1 MKILL
6 TCFWVAC
13 SLFAFS
19 QKKTVTGIVR
29 IDNRSQLTPLGG
41 ATIQSKQQTVMS
53 DSTGHFTIAADVN
66 ETLTITY
73 VGAKTLQAVVPNND
87 EPLSINLEYSDNS
100 LNEVVVVGYQA
111 QKKADLTGAVSVVKM
126 NDIKNIPVGNP
137 MKALQGRVPG
147 VYITT
152 DGSPGGGATVRIRG
166 VGTLGNNNPLY
177 VIDGI
182 PTERGL
188 NEINPSDIESM
199 QVLKDA
205 SSATIYGARA
215 ANGVIV
221 ITTKKGRKG
230 ITRIDFNSSVSTQH
244 YGTKMSVL
252 NTEDRGRAVWQAA
265 VNDGVDPNTAS
276 QIYKFETEI
285 VNGNPVLKRVILPD
299 FLDAAQTMKPADTKW
314 FDEISRN
321 SLITSNDITLSN
333 GTERGSTL
341 FSVGYYNNAGIIRE
355 SLLKRVNARFNSEYR
370 FFNDHLVIGE
380 NFSAMYM
387 MGTGVPAEDI
397 VGLSLLAQPIVP
409 VYTVSGGWGG
419 PAPGMT
425 DRHNPVRLIEDNKQN
440 KTRTY
445 RLFGNAYVN
454 LIVIPGLTLRSSIG
468 IDYTGS
474 YARTLRKS
482 YVSGFLSD
490 PSNQV
495 TTSQNYGGNWIWQNT
510 AEFNKRFDKHQVQVL
525 GGSELIQ
532 FMGQGFFGS
541 RQGYAL
547 QNIDYAYLDA
557 GSALKD
563 NGGSGSW
570 NSLVSFFGKVNY
582 TFNDRYLVSGTI
594 RRDGSSRF
602 GTDNRYGSFPA
613 FSVGWRLSEEN
624 FIKDHVPFIS
634 DLKLRYGWGQTGN
647 QAIANNAIFDLY
659 SAIYGTDPTFDRDR
673 GSAYDINGGN
683 SGQLPSGFT
692 KTQRGNN
699 TLKWEATTQS
709 NFGLDFGLFNQKIS
723 GSVDYFI
730 KKTSDILLT
739 PPSLAVIG
747 EGGDPTVNGASMS
760 NKGIEAII
768 NYEGAVSR
776 DLNFSL
782 SFNIATYRNKIT
794 KLPDNSLTAF
804 PGNGNDKIIINRS
817 VGSYYGYVADG
828 IFQNQREVDEHA
840 AQNGKGI
847 GRIRYKDINGDGVI
861 NGDDRDY
868 IGISDPDFTY
878 GFNANISWKKLELSL
893 FFQGVKGVLVN
904 NGTKIYTDFSSI
916 WPGTNWGSR
925 TLNAW
930 RPDNTGSTIP
940 ALTLVDRN
948 DEGRFSTYY
957 LEPGSYLRLRNIQ
970 LAYDLSELTQ
980 RFHVR
985 QARVFIQSS
994 NLFTIKNKKYT
1005 GPDPEAPNSTY
1016 PIPVIYTVGV
1026 NLSL

>member
-6 TCFWVAC
+6 TCLWVLC
-13 SLFAFS
+13 SLFVFA
-19 QKKTVTGIVR
+19 QKRTVTGI
-29 IDNRSQLTPLGG
+29 IYMDKQTPLAG
-41 ATIQSKQQTVMS
+41 ATIQTKQQTVIS
-53 DSTGHFTIAADVN
+53 DSAGRFTILADPN
-66 ETLTITY
+66 ETLTISY
-73 VGAKTLQAVVPNND
+73 VGAKTLLVLVPD
-87 EPLSINLEYSDNS
+87 KEELLVINLEYNDNN
-100 LNEVVVVGYQA
+100 LNQVIVVGYQA

-126 NDIKNIPVGNP
+126 NDIRNIPVGNP
-137 MKALQGRVPG
+137 MKSLQGRVPG
-147 VYITT
+147 VYITS
-152 DGSPGGGATVRIRG
+152 DGSPAGNATVRIRG
-166 VGTLGNNNPLY
+166 IGTLGNNNPLY
-177 VIDGI
+177 VIDGV

-188 NEINPSDIESM
+188 NEINPDDIESM

-230 ITRIDFNSSVSTQH
+230 TSSMTFNSSVSTQH

-252 NTEDRGRAVWQAA
+252 NTEERGRAVWQAA
-265 VNDGVDPNTAS
+265 VNGGVDPNDAS
-276 QIYKFETEI
+276 QIYKFETET
-285 VNGNPVLKRVILPD
+285 VNGKPVLRRVILPD
-299 FLDAAQTMKPADTKW
+299 FLDAAQTMRPADTKW

-321 SLITSNDITLSN
+321 SLITSNSITLSN
-333 GTERGSTL
+333 GTENGSTL

-355 SLLKRVNARFNSEYR
+355 SLLSRINARFNSEYR
-370 FFNDHLVIGE
+370 FFNDRLVIGE
-380 NFSAMYM
+380 NFSAMYA

-397 VGLSLLAQPIVP
+397 VGLSLLAQPIIP
-409 VYTVSGGWGG
+409 VYTLTGGWGG

-440 KTRTY
+440 KSRTY
-445 RLFGNAYVN
+445 RLFGNAYAS
-454 LIVIPGLTLRSSIG
+454 LILIPGLTLRSSIG
-468 IDYTGS
+468 IDYTGN
-474 YARTLRKS
+474 YGRVLRKS

-490 PSNQV
+490 PANQV
-495 TTSQNYGGNWIWQNT
+495 TTSQNYSGNWVWANT
-510 AEFNKRFDKHQVQVL
+510 AELNKRFGKHQVQVL
-525 GGSELIQ
+525 AGSELIQ
-532 FMGQGFFGS
+532 FIAQGFFGS

-547 QNIDYAYLDA
+547 ENIDYAYLDA
-557 GSALKD
+557 GSTLKD

-582 TFNDRYLVSGTI
+582 TFNDRYLISGTI

-602 GTDNRYGSFPA
+602 GTDNRYGNFPA
-613 FSVGWRLSEEN
+613 FSLGWRLSEEN
-624 FIKDHVPFIS
+624 FIKDRLPFIS

-647 QAIANNAIFDLY
+647 QAIDNNAIFDLY
-659 SAIYGTDPTFDRDR
+659 SAIYGTDPTSDRDR

-683 SGQLPSGFT
+683 KGQLPSGFT

-747 EGGDPTVNGASMS
+747 EGGDPTVNGASMT

-768 NYEGAVSR
+768 NYEGSVSR

-782 SFNIATYRNKIT
+782 SFNIATYRNRIT
-794 KLPDNSLTAF
+794 KLPENSLTAF
-804 PGNGNDKIIINRS
+804 AGNGNDKIIINRS
-817 VGSYYGYVADG
+817 IGSYYGYVADG
-828 IFQNQREVDEHA
+828 LFQNQREVDEHA

-847 GRIRYKDINGDGVI
+847 GRIRYKDVNNDGVI
-861 NGDDRDY
+861 DGDDRDY

-878 GFNANISWKKLELSL
+878 GFNANISWKNIALSL

-925 TLNAW
+925 TLDAW
-930 RPDNTGSTIP
+930 TPDNTASTIP

-957 LEPGSYLRLRNIQ
+957 LEPGSYLRLRNVE
-970 LAYDLSELTQ
+970 LAYDLSNLTQ
-980 RFHVR
+980 RIHVKR
-985 QARVFIQSS
+985 ARVFVQAS
-994 NLFTIKNKKYT
+994 NLLTIKNKKYT

-1016 PIPVIYTVGV
+1016 PIPVIYTLGV